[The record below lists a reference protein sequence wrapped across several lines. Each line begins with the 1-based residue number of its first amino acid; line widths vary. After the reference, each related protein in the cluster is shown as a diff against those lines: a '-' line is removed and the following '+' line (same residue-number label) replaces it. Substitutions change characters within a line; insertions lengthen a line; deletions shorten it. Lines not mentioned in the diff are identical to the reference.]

1 MIPCHISEVFR
12 ENVALPPNT
21 CRNVTNTNNIK
32 LTAAAQILCI
42 LISPTST
49 PLQPIP
55 GANLS
60 DIFAPS
66 AVHISSKT
74 KFQAPGLHATRDPG
88 MLVQGD
94 MEYPDTSPCQFLRR
108 TVGSNF
114 CEEIKHCRNNI
125 KQPVCRS
132 LLTEAWRW
140 SWIVCP
146 AASDRWQI
154 SPGASSEE
162 NSANDSIPAGKP
174 WRHMASRMR
183 QGIGWY
189 WITVI

>member
-1 MIPCHISEVFR
+1 MYIYIYIYNFTSSKASQFLYIYLYTHIYISILYLSIYLSISIMIPCHISEVFR

-132 LLTEAWRW
+132 LLTEA
-140 SWIVCP
+140 
-146 AASDRWQI
+146 
-154 SPGASSEE
+154 
-162 NSANDSIPAGKP
+162 
-174 WRHMASRMR
+174 
-183 QGIGWY
+183 
-189 WITVI
+189 